1 MLLSRGIDH
10 QALLDGLGQGVLIF
24 DSTNR
29 LILDNLA
36 ARTLLGNDLK
46 LIRAEGWSAAAM
58 LFNARIA
65 EAARQVDAVRAAA
78 LEDNRPVRF
87 HIYRDGEYIP
97 CWMAAIHGN
106 RGEVYTMVTIEQP
119 DWSALSELIGK
130 FLVETREAVET
141 TRGHADLIAYSLR
154 QPRPGE
160 TVEGLG
166 RRIGG
171 FTRII
176 ATHMHRSARLMDFL
190 ERLEAIRT
198 GKVREQARQ
207 RRRKIALGGFFENF
221 LEELEGIDL
230 IDPETEAQDYRARI
244 KLDVPDDLLLAGSA
258 HHLTTILRD
267 IVRNAIMYS
276 LRATPVTIRASSAE
290 KGSIQINI
298 TDEGY
303 GIRNSERERVF
314 QPFQR
319 GRQPQVIGE
328 FGYGVSLF
336 LCKHEIEAMGGR
348 VWFES
353 EEGVGTT
360 FSFKL
365 PAWVDEDTGSVRT
378 IEPSKL
384 ST

>member
-29 LILDNLA
+29 LIIDNLA
-36 ARTLLGNDLK
+36 ARTILGNDLK

-58 LFNARIA
+58 LFNARISDPA
-65 EAARQVDAVRAAA
+65 KQVDIIRAAA

-87 HIYRDGEYIP
+87 HIYRDGEYVP
-97 CWMAAIHGN
+97 CWAAAIHGS
-106 RGEVYTMVTIEQP
+106 RGEVYTMITIEQP

-130 FLVETREAVET
+130 FLYETREAVEST
-141 TRGHADLIAYSLR
+141 QGHADLILQSLK

-160 TVEGLG
+160 SVEGLG

-176 ATHMHRSARLMDFL
+176 ATHMHRNARLMDFL

-198 GKVREQARQ
+198 GKIREQMRRQ
-207 RRRKIALGGFFENF
+207 RRKLNLSDFMEDF
-221 LEELEGIDL
+221 LEELDAVQL
-230 IDPETEAQDYRARI
+230 IDPETEAQDYRGRVKADI
-244 KLDVPDDLLLAGSA
+244 ADNLLILASPL
-258 HHLTTILRD
+258 HLTTILRD
-267 IVRNAIMYS
+267 VLRNSIMYS
-276 LRATPVTIRASSAE
+276 MLATPITIRASSAE
-290 KGSIQINI
+290 NGSVQISV

-314 QPFQR
+314 LPFQR
-319 GRQPQVIGE
+319 GRQPQIIGE

-348 VWFES
+348 IWFDS

-365 PAWVDEDTGSVRT
+365 PAWVDEDSGALRPV
-378 IEPSKL
+378 E
-384 ST
+384 STRLTT